1 MSNVNTLLA
10 QRLKKKELSPKMEKM
25 AQQSA
30 DGNRTSFAGVFSVS
44 ELTENEKGVLEEIL
58 QEYATENHNIS
69 LDLRSLI
76 SITSEVKAINNQA
89 ILLHGERIKKAQGI
103 LTCYRDGA
111 FSAWLLATYGNRQ
124 TPYNFLQYFEF
135 FHALPLLL
143 RPQIELM
150 PKQAIYTLASRDGEF
165 DEKRRII
172 ENYDGQTKEQLLA
185 LIRETFP
192 LDDEDRRQE
201 SAGDNAVNALK
212 KVQHFLLKRRR
223 ALTKRHIKEIQ
234 SLIEEIQGLIV

>member
-10 QRLKKKELSPKMEKM
+10 ARLKKKEASSKMEMM

-30 DGNRTSFAGVFSVS
+30 DGNRTSFAGVFSIS
-44 ELTENEKGVLEEIL
+44 ELSDNEKGLLETIL
-58 QEYATENHNIS
+58 QEYATGSENIS

-103 LTCYRDGA
+103 LTTYRDGA
-111 FSAWLLATYGNRQ
+111 FSAWLIATYGNRQ

-135 FHALPLLL
+135 FHTLPTTL
-143 RPQIELM
+143 RPQIEQM
-150 PKQAIYTLASRDGEF
+150 PKQAIYTLASRDGELE
-165 DEKRRII
+165 EKKRII
-172 ENYDGQTKEQLLA
+172 ENYAGQTKDQLLS

-192 LDDEDRRQE
+192 LADEDKRQE
-201 SAGDNAVNALK
+201 SAGDNAVSALK
-212 KVQHFLLKRRR
+212 KVQLFLQKRHRK
-223 ALTKRHIKEIQ
+223 LTKRHIKEIN
-234 SLIEEIQGLIV
+234 SLIEEIQGLMH